1 MSQITING
9 TTYSLKHLDSQLISS
24 VPMTDFA
31 GKEFKKPVF
40 VVYSCHCYSKGEKAG
55 VPFNAPDEEVIWDGR
70 WRREFCP
77 QRYSLS
83 LILPGVVERLLFS
96 PHAYVWETGFGNT
109 HYHELVATPNM
120 NSQQPYYIFMRVE
133 KAQLGESGPR
143 VIKMAIES
151 AYSILP
157 PNPTPREDKALP
169 WQYGWARRG
178 LHLSQGLSKI
188 RAKRKNEK
196 GPSRGP

>member
-169 WQYGWARRG
+169 MAVWLGKTWAPPQPG
-178 LHLSQGLSKI
+178 AIKNKSK
-188 RAKRKNEK
+188 KKK
-196 GPSRGP
+196 